1 MDTVTTAGSRRDG
14 SDVADSSLETPA
26 IAVHHLVKTYG
37 AIRAVDD
44 LSFTVRRGEVFAILG
59 PNGSGK
65 TTTLEMIE
73 GYRNPDSGG
82 MTVLGL
88 NPDKYARELRS
99 RWGVMLQ
106 QDGLHPGLTVRE
118 TLHLYAGFFADPIAV
133 PSMLETVGLTAAA
146 DTRCRRLSG
155 GQKRRLAMAVALI
168 GRPELVFLDE
178 PTTGMD
184 PQARLTT
191 WEIIR
196 GLKATGVTVVLTTH
210 LMDEAERLAD
220 RIAILNHG
228 RLVALDTP
236 AELTRRGKSG
246 TMRLVADPHLNLSA
260 LQRLRSARETEP
272 GVYLLESDDPA
283 ALAADVT
290 SWLRD
295 QGVTLRELRIGH
307 ATLEEA
313 YLSLTDEGKEM

>member
-1 MDTVTTAGSRRDG
+1 MDTVASAGTQCDGVSLAERSRD
-14 SDVADSSLETPA
+14 APA
-26 IAVHHLVKTYG
+26 IAVHNLVKTYG
-37 AIRAVDD
+37 PIRAVDN
-44 LSFTVRRGEVFAILG
+44 LSFTVQGGEVFAILG

-73 GYRNPDSGG
+73 GYRVPDSGA
-82 MTVLGL
+82 MTVLRL
-88 NPDKYARELRS
+88 DPRKNARELRS

-106 QDGLHPGLTVRE
+106 QDGLHPGLTARE
-118 TLHLYAGFFADPIAV
+118 TLRLYAGFFADPV
-133 PSMLETVGLTAAA
+133 PVQSMLDTVGLAPVAGV
-146 DTRCRRLSG
+146 RCRRLSG
-155 GQKRRLAMAVALI
+155 GQKRRLALAVALI

-184 PQARLTT
+184 PQARLAT

-196 GLKATGVTVVLTTH
+196 GLKADGVTVVLTTH

-236 AELTRRGKSG
+236 AALTRRGTSG
-246 TMRLVADPHLNLSA
+246 TMRLLAEPGLNLAA
-260 LQRLRSARETEP
+260 LPSVRSASEAEP

-283 ALAADVT
+283 ALAVEVT
-290 SWLRD
+290 AWLRD

-307 ATLEEA
+307 STLEETF
-313 YLSLTDEGKEM
+313 LSLTDEGELT